1 MHIEKVEFLKSVFDT
16 SSFPKKVLPSVA
28 FAGRSNVGKSSVINR
43 LLRRKGIA
51 KISSKPGK
59 TICINYYIVNN
70 KYYFVDLPG
79 YGYSKVPKKMQ
90 KNWKYLI
97 ESFIKNNEQLKC
109 VVIIIDIRIGI
120 DAKDEMLIDWL
131 SLVKI
136 PYIVVATKCDKISN
150 ININKNIETIRR
162 DLADTIPLIPFSS
175 LNDRWTSTLCGEIDK
190 YLIVS

>member
-1 MHIEKVEFLKSVFDT
+1 MHIKKVEFLRSVFGT
-16 SSFPKKVLPSVA
+16 SSFPEKALPSVA

-43 LLRRKGIA
+43 LLRRKAIA
-51 KISSKPGK
+51 RVSSKPGK

-79 YGYSKVPKKMQ
+79 YGYSKVSRKMQ
-90 KNWKYLI
+90 KNWKYLV
-97 ESFIKNNEQLKC
+97 ESFIENNEQLKC
-109 VVIIIDIRIGI
+109 VVIIIDIRLGI
-120 DAKDEMLIDWL
+120 DAKDEMLMDWL

-150 ININKNIETIRR
+150 ININKNIGIIRK
-162 DLADTIPLIPFSS
+162 DLADTISLIPFSS

-190 YLIVS
+190 YLLIS

>member
-16 SSFPKKVLPSVA
+16 SSFPEKALPSVA

-136 PYIVVATKCDKISN
+136 PYIVVATKSDKISN
-150 ININKNIETIRR
+150 ININKNIEAIRK
-162 DLADTIPLIPFSS
+162 DLADTVPLIPFSS
-175 LNDRWTSTLCGEIDK
+175 LNDRWTSTLYGEIDK
-190 YLIVS
+190 YLLIS

>member
-1 MHIEKVEFLKSVFDT
+1 MHIEKVEFLKSVFNT
-16 SSFPKKVLPSVA
+16 SSVPEKALPSVA

-97 ESFIKNNEQLKC
+97 ESFIKSNEQLKC
-109 VVIIIDIRIGI
+109 VVIIIDIRIGV
-120 DAKDEMLIDWL
+120 DA
-131 SLVKI
+131 
-136 PYIVVATKCDKISN
+136 
-150 ININKNIETIRR
+150 KNIEAIRK
-162 DLADTIPLIPFSS
+162 DLADTVPLIPFSS
-175 LNDRWTSTLCGEIDK
+175 LNDRWTSTLYGEIDK
-190 YLIVS
+190 YLLIS

>member
-16 SSFPKKVLPSVA
+16 SSFPKKALPSVA

-43 LLRRKGIA
+43 LLRRKNIA
-51 KISSKPGK
+51 KVSSKPGK
-59 TICINYYIVNN
+59 TICINYYVVNN

-79 YGYSKVPKKMQ
+79 YGYSKVDKKMK

-109 VVIIIDIRIGI
+109 VVIIIDIRLGI
-120 DAKDEMLIDWL
+120 DAKDEMLMDWL

-150 ININKNIETIRR
+150 ININKNIETIRK
-162 DLADTIPLIPFSS
+162 DLADAIPLIPFSS

-190 YLIVS
+190 YFLIS